1 MMMNEDVQN
10 SKFEKLLMNS
20 INIHNISKSDIL
32 KTTPVK
38 LNNIERPFNS
48 PLHSARS

>member
-38 LNNIERPFNS
+38 FNNIERPFNS